1 MGRLGAV
8 WEGRGA
14 PARGRGAPWPE
25 ACRLGGEGAVARV
38 VSHHAP
44 WARLKAGHAV
54 GKAARKAVRDAPV
67 GGRMPVLRPLC
78 SREPAKFCAALT
90 VGISAAH
97 HSREHNVPYPE
108 EGYGGRAPHKDRRLP
123 KV

>member
-38 VSHHAP
+38 VPHHAP
-44 WARLKAGHAV
+44 WARLKAGHVV

-67 GGRMPVLRPLC
+67 GGAFLC
-78 SREPAKFCAALT
+78 CDPCAH
-90 VGISAAH
+90 GSPPN
-97 HSREHNVPYPE
+97 S
-108 EGYGGRAPHKDRRLP
+108 APH
-123 KV
+123 